1 MGLRLED
8 KQAMV
13 TEVQAVAQTAHSV
26 VAAEYRGLTVSQLTG
41 LRAKARTAGVWTAMH
56 DELFHPFISLGGGHS
71 RFSFDRIED
80 EALEHD
86 YGDDV
91 PF

>member
-41 LRAKARTAGVWTAMH
+41 LRAKARQSSAPWTLPSPPVRRCMSPT
-56 DELFHPFISLGGGHS
+56 L
-71 RFSFDRIED
+71 RVRCR
-80 EALEHD
+80 
-86 YGDDV
+86 
-91 PF
+91 

>member
-26 VAAEYRGLTVSQLTG
+26 VAAEYRGLTVTQLTG
-41 LRAKARTAGVWTAMH
+41 LRAKARASGVYMRAEPKDMSIL
-56 DELFHPFISLGGGHS
+56 DGRDDQKRMELIAERLKSWKS
-71 RFSFDRIED
+71 IKST
-80 EALEHD
+80 
-86 YGDDV
+86 
-91 PF
+91 